1 VIESFRFAFMGEGTV
16 TFAQVSI
23 SAVLS
28 IVILFLGLIV
38 FNKVEQTS
46 VDTA

>member
-1 VIESFRFAFMGEGTV
+1 MGQGTV
-16 TFAQVSI
+16 TFHQVAV

-28 IVILFLGLIV
+28 IGILFLGLIV